1 MYKHIDIQMY
11 KITIKNVIVLVQGQI
26 KASKLSFVYQT
37 LSLFRCIVKWLSVRV
52 QPRRGRMLIACRFF
66 LRHNVH
72 RRCLSENLTI
82 VPIQENN
89 HVFFYTCILG
99 QFAYV
104 ATSSMSNDRGNY
116 IVGKNHL
123 EILKCQFIIVFTV
136 SIVGLMSIDVRSF
149 QRLCDCR
156 KEGET
161 SNLD

>member
-1 MYKHIDIQMY
+1 
-11 KITIKNVIVLVQGQI
+11 
-26 KASKLSFVYQT
+26 
-37 LSLFRCIVKWLSVRV
+37 
-52 QPRRGRMLIACRFF
+52 MLIACRFF

-149 QRLCDCR
+149 QRFCDCR

-161 SNLD
+161 SSLD